1 MDQSKDPE
9 IGSIEIDKRDIV
21 RFWLNCISTL
31 TPLMID
37 KKIEVL
43 SPNQIS
49 INRLNFENVPRMLLD
64 SRIVGS
70 DFYRDFFIQN
80 VENLDRTR
88 SSYCTVWPS
97 MFMTFIFLRFWLRI
111 SKFIFWMIEQ
121 VNWNKI
127 QGHFYI
133 IINRRNK
140 PAIKISLVHKNW
152 TMIHQLTRVHF

>member
-97 MFMTFIFLRFWLRI
+97 MFMTFIFLRF
-111 SKFIFWMIEQ
+111 
-121 VNWNKI
+121 
-127 QGHFYI
+127 
-133 IINRRNK
+133 
-140 PAIKISLVHKNW
+140 
-152 TMIHQLTRVHF
+152 

>member
-1 MDQSKDPE
+1 MDKISFGKFIRIYSPLMKFSSRGFKNHANANTGTIQPNLTVSDSV
-9 IGSIEIDKRDIV
+9 SIEIDKRDIV

-31 TPLMID
+31 TPFIID

-43 SPNQIS
+43 SPIEIF

-97 MFMTFIFLRFWLRI
+97 MFMTFIFLRF
-111 SKFIFWMIEQ
+111 
-121 VNWNKI
+121 
-127 QGHFYI
+127 
-133 IINRRNK
+133 
-140 PAIKISLVHKNW
+140 
-152 TMIHQLTRVHF
+152 